1 MRVEIL
7 PLPIS
12 AMKLQR
18 LEVTLDSKWTEHT
31 NKDRTIILTVFFLFV
46 LNSENYVRLQIFFE
60 DLSLAK
66 TINEE
71 SYKVTT
77 KITGS
82 LILLSVWMVLLIQN
96 LYLFR
101 KVHIYSGL
109 EELRGR
115 NTFQFYTWKPQ
126 LWNYL
131 LNKIHFVVPRAQ
143 VKSDRFL
150 ANINWV
156 HNFVATLWGK
166 AVFRIFSIKDGWLLT
181 FIVSW
186 RIQ

>member
-7 PLPIS
+7 SLPIS

-82 LILLSVWMVLLIQN
+82 LILLSVYMELTNRLFLLIQN

-101 KVHIYSGL
+101 RVHIYPSL

-115 NTFQFYTWKPQ
+115 NTFKFYTWKPQ

-143 VKSDRFL
+143 RVITS
-150 ANINWV
+150 
-156 HNFVATLWGK
+156 
-166 AVFRIFSIKDGWLLT
+166 
-181 FIVSW
+181 
-186 RIQ
+186 